1 MPYVTGT
8 QITTHVGK
16 PSPTAEEIAWAALC
30 AAAIEGAIE
39 VRVDTASFVPGAT
52 PGGDEL
58 AVSALTDGAALFQSK
73 AAPHGVLS
81 MGIDGEA
88 VRLGADSLRAT
99 LPVIRRIHPT
109 AGIGIG

>member
-1 MPYVTGT
+1 MAYVTGA

-16 PSPTAEEIAWAALC
+16 PSPTAEEIAWALLC
-30 AAAIEGAIE
+30 AAAIEGAISA
-39 VRVDTASFVPGAT
+39 RLDAGSITPDASGV
-52 PGGDEL
+52 DEL
-58 AVSALTDGAALFQSK
+58 EVSALTDGAALFNSK